1 MNTVVA
7 YRVNALKGMSTILA
21 DVNALN
27 DMNTVFT
34 KDVQGIG
41 RIGVQNTSA
50 QDNYTHLQC
59 LGSKVALAYHRCLLY
74 SLLLQISRDRWT
86 PKSNKA
92 LTGKSRML

>member
-1 MNTVVA
+1 MHTVVA
-7 YRVNALKGMSTILA
+7 YCVNALNGMSTILA

-34 KDVQGIG
+34 KDIPGNG

-50 QDNYTHLQC
+50 QDKYTHLQC

-74 SLLLQISRDRWT
+74 SLLLQINRDRWT
-86 PKSNKA
+86 QVEQS
-92 LTGKSRML
+92 TDR

>member
-21 DVNALN
+21 GVNALN

-34 KDVQGIG
+34 RDVPGIG
-41 RIGVQNTSA
+41 RTGVQNTSA

-59 LGSKVALAYHRCLLY
+59 LGSKVALAYYRCLLY
-74 SLLLQISRDRWT
+74 SLLLQINRDRWT
-86 PKSNKA
+86 QVEQS
-92 LTGKSRML
+92 TDR